1 MIGPNPL
8 RLRFDK
14 INGFIRTYDGIR
26 YLVLFGPEK
35 YDAIYN
41 RVRYL
46 ISLKSSIKYVLLT
59 ITGKQSWFLWF
70 FTYRKTLT
78 FHNIIIIIKSVL
90 NKDQNRYY
98 YHIFLKKCSYQLTKK

>member
-8 RLRFDK
+8 RIRFDK

-59 ITGKQSWFLWF
+59 ITG
-70 FTYRKTLT
+70 
-78 FHNIIIIIKSVL
+78 
-90 NKDQNRYY
+90 NKVDFYGSLPVEK
-98 YHIFLKKCSYQLTKK
+98 H